1 MSRLAPIAPEQRTP
15 AQAAVV
21 KDIEARGG
29 RLSGPY
35 TAYIRIPEFMD
46 LNQRMGDYLRK
57 NTLAPRLRSL
67 IVLRTVGHWGA
78 KYAWAVNKRS
88 ALKEGMSE
96 AVIDAIGQ
104 GREPE
109 GLDAKD
115 RAVLQVATE
124 LLQTKQVSDATYRN
138 AVELFGENGMADI
151 VATTGFY
158 SMVSFTL
165 NAFEVD
171 PPKEAR

>member
-57 NTLAPRLRSL
+57 NSLAPRLRSL

-88 ALKEGMSE
+88 ALKEGM
-96 AVIDAIGQ
+96 
-104 GREPE
+104 
-109 GLDAKD
+109 
-115 RAVLQVATE
+115 
-124 LLQTKQVSDATYRN
+124 
-138 AVELFGENGMADI
+138 ADI